1 MEYLIYNEIVF
12 NDQKQI
18 EYEVK
23 EVHDNFIEIRGSI
36 NLLGT
41 ADLNGN
47 VLIKPTF
54 HRIDKIGDFYLTNR
68 EYRKG
73 LLDKNGFEIVKPKYK
88 DIYTFKNKRAIVIDE
103 NGLYGIIDD
112 KGIEIVKPKY
122 KIIIRSNN
130 SFIASIND
138 LQCVIDINGKIIID
152 NKKYHYSFLG
162 DDLYKYHKFYIDSK
176 RKSGILSK
184 DKVLTKDKYDNIQY
198 LNEDRFLVEKGALF
212 KYIIDKNGKKILT
225 LPYMKT
231 RIYQDSNVIVV
242 ENDNKDCIELVTDG
256 GKTYVSLLQVVYLSD
271 FHFNIAIANM
281 KNGRYTLINNKG
293 EDIMNEDFYF
303 IWYDEEKKRFIL
315 YNNSKDIEKYVYEDC
330 IVPFCEMDNNDE
342 RKINWVD
349 YSKYKSVQKLD
360 CDTVIAHDN
369 SNSYF
374 VSKDGSINKLDG
386 IYKVID
392 ILNNYVVLSYNFN
405 RRLYYMLCN
414 LKGEIIIPLLDKRIF
429 MLNNNTLIIDNHI
442 IDFNCEYLNCSY
454 KYTVD
459 VNYDSI
465 YNKLVFDTKEEC
477 EEYINKVK
485 SWYQEKEKKEKEL
498 DDYLEKISMMSYED
512 YIEDEENKKM
522 IKSLE
527 RWL

>member
-23 EVHDNFIEIRGSI
+23 EVHDNFIEIRGSN

-54 HRIDKIGDFYLTNR
+54 YRIDEFGDFYLTNR

-73 LLDKNGFEIVKPKYK
+73 LLDKNGFEIIKPKYK
-88 DIYTFKNKRAIVIDE
+88 DIYTFKNKRAIVRSE

-122 KIIIRSNN
+122 NIIRGNN
-130 SFIASIND
+130 SFIASINNIE
-138 LQCVIDINGKIIID
+138 CVIDINGKIIID
-152 NKKYHYSFLG
+152 NDKYHYNFLG
-162 DDLYKYHKFYIDSK
+162 DNLYEYHKFYDNLK
-176 RKSGILSK
+176 GKSGILSK
-184 DKVLTKDKYDNIQY
+184 DKVLTKDKYDEIEY
-198 LNEDRFLVEKGALF
+198 LNEDRFLAEKGVLF
-212 KYIIDKNGKKILT
+212 KYIIDKNGNKILK

-231 RIYQDSNVIVV
+231 RIYPESNVIIV
-242 ENDNKDCIELVTDG
+242 ENVNKDCIELVIDG
-256 GKTYVSLLQVVYLSD
+256 GKTYTSLSQVARLSD
-271 FHFNIAIANM
+271 FHFNIAIAHM
-281 KNGRYTLINNKG
+281 KNGRYTLINSKG
-293 EDIMNEDFYF
+293 EDITDKDFHF

-315 YNNSKDIEKYVYEDC
+315 YNNSEDIEKYVYVDC
-330 IVPFCEMDNNDE
+330 IVSPDE
-342 RKINWVD
+342 IDIYNEKKVEWVD
-349 YSKYKSVQKLD
+349 YSKYKSVMNLN
-360 CDTVIAHDN
+360 CDTVITQDN
-369 SNSYF
+369 FNTYF

-386 IYKVID
+386 IYKAID
-392 ILNNYVVLSYNFN
+392 IKDNYVVLSYHCN
-405 RRLYYMLCN
+405 RSLYYMLCN
-414 LKGEIIIPLLDKRIF
+414 LKGEIIIPLLDKKIF

-442 IDFNCEYLNCSY
+442 INFNSEYLNFSY
-454 KYTVD
+454 KYKLD
-459 VNYDSI
+459 VTYDFI
-465 YNKLVFDTKEEC
+465 YNKFVFDTKEEC

-485 SWYQEKEKKEKEL
+485 SWYQEKEKKENEL
-498 DDYLEKISMMSYED
+498 DDYLEKLSGISYEE
-512 YIEDEENKKM
+512 YIEDLENKKM